1 MRDTP
6 VDLFIR
12 GLVYIANS
20 LGVAAAAPLPP
31 SPPTRSVASFDGKMV
46 GTAVLLMTRFFAKPI
61 DGIRH
66 R

>member
-31 SPPTRSVASFDGKMV
+31 SPPTRSVASF
-46 GTAVLLMTRFFAKPI
+46 TAHMGVTCRFPVASRRLDEMPP
-61 DGIRH
+61 
-66 R
+66 